1 MLSDY
6 GASAR
11 ASLHE
16 VSAVLDLLGK
26 FGISGSQVA
35 GLVDEGRIE
44 DVRHYCET
52 DVLTT
57 YLVYLR
63 LMVHRGTIGIDGYN
77 AAISFI
83 VAMIE
88 QEAGERPYLNDFMEA
103 WGQASGN
110 AFILWARSLV
120 SAAVL
125 VFLAF
130 MGDALA
136 GFRRRRRA
144 DFLDGGPGKGF

>member
-11 ASLHE
+11 VSLHE
-16 VSAVLDLLGK
+16 VSAVLDLPGK
-26 FGISGSQVA
+26 FGVSGSQVA

-77 AAISFI
+77 AAIADI

-110 AFILWARSLV
+110 AFTL
-120 SAAVL
+120 
-125 VFLAF
+125 
-130 MGDALA
+130 
-136 GFRRRRRA
+136 
-144 DFLDGGPGKGF
+144 

>member
-6 GASAR
+6 VALAR
-11 ASLHE
+11 VSLHE
-16 VSAVLDLLGK
+16 VSAVLDLPGK
-26 FGISGSQVA
+26 FGISGSQVS

-44 DVRHYCET
+44 DVHHYCET

-63 LMVHRGTIGIDGYN
+63 LMVHQGTIGIDGYN
-77 AAISFI
+77 AAISDI

-110 AFILWARSLV
+110 AFTL
-120 SAAVL
+120 
-125 VFLAF
+125 
-130 MGDALA
+130 
-136 GFRRRRRA
+136 
-144 DFLDGGPGKGF
+144 

>member
-11 ASLHE
+11 ISLHE
-16 VSAVLDLLGK
+16 VSAVLGLPGE
-26 FGISGSQVA
+26 FGISGLQVA
-35 GLVDEGRIE
+35 GLADKGRIE

-63 LMVHRGTIGIDGYN
+63 LMVRRGTIGIDGYN
-77 AAISFI
+77 AAIADI

-88 QEAGERPYLNDFMEA
+88 QEAGEKPYLNDFVET
-103 WGQASGN
+103 WG
-110 AFILWARSLV
+110 
-120 SAAVL
+120 
-125 VFLAF
+125 
-130 MGDALA
+130 
-136 GFRRRRRA
+136 RRRGTRLISKPA
-144 DFLDGGPGKGF
+144 P